1 MAPSDMPNDRLQLT
15 RRRLRG
21 DGLAP
26 IAKLARSR
34 SGITALEYAFIA
46 GLVAIAIVSVVTTL
60 GTTVS
65 GVLYGAILN
74 GF

>member
-1 MAPSDMPNDRLQLT
+1 MAPSGMPNNRTRST

-21 DGLAP
+21 EGPAT
-26 IAKLARSR
+26 IAKLARDQ
-34 SGITALEYAFIA
+34 SGVTALEYAFIA
-46 GLVAIAIVSVVTTL
+46 GLVAIAIASVVTTL

-65 GVLYGAILN
+65 SVLYGAILN

>member
-1 MAPSDMPNDRLQLT
+1 MAPTGMPTDRPQFT
-15 RRRLRG
+15 RRRLCG
-21 DGLAP
+21 EGLAP
-26 IAKLARSR
+26 IAKLARNQ
-34 SGITALEYAFIA
+34 SGVTALEYAFIA
-46 GLVAIAIVSVVTTL
+46 GLVAIAIASVVTTL